1 MLEVRSPSQTLQE
14 QQTKMGEWMAN
25 GVRLGWLLEA
35 FEETVWVYREGQP
48 EPERLDRPM
57 ALSGESVMEGLSVD
71 LTRVWR
77 PSAPGETPSDS

>member
-1 MLEVRSPSQTLQE
+1 MLEVRSPSQSLQE
-14 QQTKMGEWMAN
+14 QQTKMAGWMAN
-25 GVRLGWLLEA
+25 GVRLGWLLDA

-57 ALSGESVMEGLSVD
+57 TLSGESVMEGLSVD

-77 PSAPGETPSDS
+77 PTASGETPSDS